1 MNRSLFPPLT
11 PHVRPHRAAKHNRTS
26 VTEDDLSWATERTGF
41 GVERRGKITPAE
53 LRRTAVHEAG
63 HALIAYFIPDV
74 QAPIKI
80 SIINRGKVGGYNLMG
95 ESNHT
100 YHTEARLR
108 DEICVFLG
116 GRVAEEMVLGEA
128 SSGAYDDLRKASALS
143 RGMVENLG
151 YGKRTGLLSYGAGG
165 QGAGEVSQ
173 AALRLL
179 EEEAQSIL
187 GSEYTRAKT
196 LVQKHRKELEAL
208 VELLLKNEVVHEHEL
223 EAVLGPRVADVGV
236 VGIAGEGGVG
246 YGFGGWR
253 L

>member
-1 MNRSLFPPLT
+1 M
-11 PHVRPHRAAKHNRTS
+11 
-26 VTEDDLSWATERTGF
+26 
-41 GVERRGKITPAE
+41 TPAE

-165 QGAGEVSQ
+165 QGVGEVSQ

-236 VGIAGEGGVG
+236 VGIDGEGGVG